1 MFVVAS
7 LKYLDNCVAFLSKLI
22 IVLSMEGVVKLYAA
36 SERCSHSYPLRIF
49 FFFEKGW
56 GLPLCHPLPS
66 SYAPVKGSVLDETLR
81 VLGIQ

>member
-1 MFVVAS
+1 MLQVNDVHI
-7 LKYLDNCVAFLSKLI
+7 LILS
-22 IVLSMEGVVKLYAA
+22 E
-36 SERCSHSYPLRIF
+36 

-66 SYAPVKGSVLDETLR
+66 SYAPVKGSVLDDEKLH